1 LRGFEQDANRWLSLR
16 KALKPME
23 IPRDTLDRFV
33 LRHARQV
40 GVFLILGGLYTLV
53 FLLAWLGRQS

>member
-1 LRGFEQDANRWLSLR
+1 LR

-33 LRHARQV
+33 LRHTRQV

-53 FLLAWLGRQS
+53 FLLVWLGRQS